1 MKVNFHVVCIASFI
15 TLIPFLSAR
24 AATQVPPGFESLV
37 TGQTLWVNLS
47 VYGQSLG
54 LFEATVSLDTVTFL
68 KPADVAH
75 AVMQH
80 YQKNTQQ
87 EKRLDSL
94 IRQPLVRNGNLAC
107 SSNGGVAGCDYLDTD
122 TVALIYDENNAK
134 VSLFLGPEF
143 IPLSADNASPYYEQ
157 TAETE
162 AAFIHQQ
169 NINFVTN
176 SGDQSLSL
184 QGAGALGLTQNSY
197 AGIDWDY
204 LAQKYRQQNHQEV
217 RFNNVNVFL
226 RRDLGKRYYVQ
237 AGRMDS
243 RDIFS
248 NAGGNITLSQLPLG
262 TIEGARVGSTLAWIN
277 SSKAV
282 QGTPVTVFITRPSRI
297 DAYRGQQL
305 LGTFY
310 LNAGTQNLD
319 TNAFPNGSYTVTLRV
334 YEDNQL
340 SRTEQVPFSRT
351 DSSASQNVEWFV
363 QGGAIPGRETQSH
376 GADSQ
381 NGADRRVIQ
390 GGIKVPLNLETALT
404 GGVAMTNRHHFVESA
419 LDWSHGFDN
428 ALLDGILATRFSYLK
443 GSEGSRGNIQQV
455 SYNDGFSLSFYRSAL
470 YAQDCYS
477 SNGGQYGF
485 SGCYQSSSLMFSVPV
500 KSWYVN
506 AGYSSSENEGRNV
519 IPAQLDDNDVVPVW
533 TRRNIYSK
541 TQTTTWQAGLGRG
554 FSLSGININ
563 TSGNLFTRTNSSGMK
578 RDNGGFFS
586 VSLSRVSTPTTD
598 ARSHYSSLGM
608 TYQTDRSNK
617 NQVGY
622 NVAQNWYFDAQNQ
635 QEIGIN
641 LNGSQMNTLNASVY
655 GKTGGEYGSGSLAVS
670 SASSGSSGQRYS
682 SSGSYNASLAVGSSG
697 LYWGKW
703 GNGLPGAAVGL
714 DVDSTDDS
722 RDTRVDVSVDGAG
735 SASLHGTGR
744 TLFSL
749 PAYTQSTISIN
760 DSVESTAGMR
770 SEITQGAGRRTLFIS
785 PGRMLVGKVNIV
797 SRYTYLGR
805 LMLNQQTP
813 LEGAIPLN
821 VVSWSGLGQG
831 GFTAETDHRMKDLYM
846 ARGMQMYRCEM
857 KVQSTH
863 DVVRYVGNSDCQTID
878 LASVPQNV
886 QQQAKMLIATR
897 RSDDV
902 PLAREQ
908 FSGQESQ

>member
-1 MKVNFHVVCIASFI
+1 MKVNIRVVLIASFI
-15 TLIPFLSAR
+15 TLIPSLSVR
-24 AATQVPPGFESLV
+24 AVTQVPPGFESLV

-68 KPADVAH
+68 KPEDVAR

-80 YQKNTQQ
+80 YQKNPQQ
-87 EKRLDSL
+87 EKHLDGL
-94 IRQPLVRNGNLAC
+94 IRQPLARNGNLAC

-122 TVALIYDENNAK
+122 SVAVIYDENNAK
-134 VSLFLGPEF
+134 VALFLGPEF
-143 IPLSADNASPYYEQ
+143 IPLSAGNASPYYEQ

-176 SGDQSLSL
+176 SGDQTLSL

-197 AGIDWDY
+197 AGVDWDY

-217 RFNNVNVFL
+217 RFNNAFL

-248 NAGGNITLSQLPLG
+248 NAGGNITLSQLPLS
-262 TIEGARVGSTLAWIN
+262 TIEGARVGSTLAWVN
-277 SSKAV
+277 STQAA

-297 DAYRGQQL
+297 DAYRDQQL

-319 TNAFPNGSYTVTLRV
+319 TTAFPNGSYTVTLRV

-351 DSSASQNVEWFV
+351 GSSTSQNVEWFV
-363 QGGAIPGRETQSH
+363 QGGAIPGREGQSN
-376 GADSQ
+376 GAGSQ
-381 NGADRRVIQ
+381 NGADRRVVQ
-390 GGIKVPLNLETALT
+390 AGIKVPLNLETALT
-404 GGVAMTNRHHFVESA
+404 GGVAMTNRNHFVESA

-443 GSEGSRGNIQQV
+443 GSEGSRGNIQQI

-470 YAQDCYS
+470 FAQDCYS
-477 SNGGQYGF
+477 NNGGQYGF

-506 AGYSSSENEGRNV
+506 AGYSASENEGRNV
-519 IPAQLDDNDVVPVW
+519 IPAFRDENDVVPVW

-541 TQTTTWQAGLGRG
+541 TKTTTWQAGLGRG
-554 FSLSGININ
+554 FSFNGININ
-563 TSGNLFTRTNSSGMK
+563 TSGNLFTRTSSTGMK
-578 RDNGGFFS
+578 RDNGGFLS
-586 VSLSRVSTPTTD
+586 VSLSRVSTPTID
-598 ARSHYSSLGM
+598 ARSNYSSLGM
-608 TYQTDRSNK
+608 TYQSDRSNK
-617 NQVGY
+617 NQLGY

-635 QEIGIN
+635 QEIGVN
-641 LNGSQMNTLNASVY
+641 LNGNQENTLNASVY
-655 GKTGGEYGSGSLAVS
+655 GKAGGEYGNGSLAVS
-670 SASSGSSGQRYS
+670 SASSGSSGQRFS
-682 SSGSYNASLAVGSSG
+682 SSGSYNSSLAVARSG

-714 DVDSTDDS
+714 NVESTDDS

-744 TLFSL
+744 TLFSV
-749 PAYTQSTISIN
+749 PAYTQSHISIN
-760 DSVESTAGMR
+760 DSIESTAGMR
-770 SEITQGAGRRTLFIS
+770 SEITQGAGRRALFIP

-805 LMLNQQTP
+805 LMVNQQTP

-857 KVQSTH
+857 KVKSTH
-863 DVVRYVGNSDCQTID
+863 DVVRYVGDTGCETIS

-897 RSDDV
+897 RADDV

-908 FSGQESQ
+908 SFRQEQQ

>member
-1 MKVNFHVVCIASFI
+1 MKVNFRIVIIASFI
-15 TLIPFLSAR
+15 TLTPFLSAR

-54 LFEATVSLDTVTFL
+54 LFEASVNLDTVTFL
-68 KPADVAH
+68 KPEDVAQ
-75 AVMQH
+75 AVMTH
-80 YQKNTQQ
+80 YQKSSQQ
-87 EKRLDSL
+87 QAVLDRL
-94 IRQPLVRNGNLAC
+94 IGKPMARNGNLAC
-107 SSNGGVAGCDYLDTD
+107 SSNGGVAGCDYLETD
-122 TVALIYDENNAK
+122 SVALIYDENNAK
-134 VSLFLGPEF
+134 VALFLGPEF
-143 IPLSADNASPYYEQ
+143 VPLAADQNSPYYEQ

-176 SGDQSLSL
+176 NDDQTLSV
-184 QGAGALGLTQNSY
+184 QGAGALGLTENSY

-204 LAQKYRQQNHQEV
+204 LAQKYRQQNHQDV
-217 RFNNVNVFL
+217 RFNNVFL
-226 RRDLGKRYYVQ
+226 RRDVGKRYYVQ

-248 NAGGNITLSQLPLG
+248 NAGGNITLSQLPLS
-262 TIEGARVGSTLAWIN
+262 TIEGARVGSTLAWMNN
-277 SSKAV
+277 SQAA

-297 DAYRGQQL
+297 DAYRDQQL

-319 TNAFPNGSYTVTLRV
+319 TTAFPNGSYTVTLRV

-351 DSSASQNVEWFV
+351 GNATSQNIEWFV
-363 QGGAIPGRETQSH
+363 QGGAIPEREVQGN
-376 GADSQ
+376 GAESK
-381 NGADRRVIQ
+381 NGADRRVMQ
-390 GGIKVPLNLETALT
+390 AGIKVPLTREAALT
-404 GGVAMTNRHHFVESA
+404 GGVAATNRNHFIESA

-428 ALLDGILATRFSYLK
+428 PLLDGILTTRFSYLK

-455 SYNDGFSLSFYRSAL
+455 TYNDGFSLSFYRSAL

-477 SNGGQYGF
+477 NNGGQYGF

-506 AGYSSSENEGRNV
+506 AGYSASKNEGRNV

-533 TRRNIYSK
+533 TRRSSYNK

-554 FSLSGININ
+554 FSVGGININ
-563 TSGNLFTRTNSSGMK
+563 TSANLFTRTSSTGMK
-578 RDNGGFFS
+578 RDNGGFLS
-586 VSLSRVSTPTTD
+586 VSLSRVSTPTIN
-598 ARSHYSSLGM
+598 ARSNYSSVGM
-608 TYQTDRSNK
+608 TYQTDRSSK
-617 NQVGY
+617 DQIGY

-635 QEIGIN
+635 QEIGVN
-641 LNGSQMNTLNASVY
+641 LNGNQDNTLNASVY
-655 GKTGGEYGSGSLAVS
+655 GKTSGEYGSGSLAFS
-670 SASSGSSGQRYS
+670 SASSGASGQRLS
-682 SSGSYNASLAVGSSG
+682 SSGSYNSSMAVAKSG

-714 DVDSTDDS
+714 NVASTDDS

-744 TLFSL
+744 TLFSV
-749 PAYTQSTISIN
+749 PAYTQSNISIN
-760 DSVESTAGMR
+760 DSIESTAGMR
-770 SEITQGAGRRTLFIS
+770 SEITQGAGRRTLFIA
-785 PGRMLVGKVNIV
+785 PGRMLVSKVNIV

-805 LMLNQQTP
+805 LMINHQTP
-813 LEGAIPLN
+813 LEGATPLN
-821 VVSWSGLGQG
+821 VASWSGLGQG
-831 GFTAETDHRMKDLYM
+831 GFTAETDHRMKNLYM
-846 ARGMQMYRCEM
+846 ARGMQMYRCEL
-857 KVQSTH
+857 KVKSTH
-863 DVVRYVGNSDCQTID
+863 DVVRYVGDSDCKTVE
-878 LASVPQNV
+878 LASVPQDV

-897 RSDDV
+897 RTDEG
-902 PLAREQ
+902 PLARAAFSSQEQ
-908 FSGQESQ
+908 Q